1 MPYYTGDNVP
11 LKFTCA
17 ESGSP
22 VTPTVAKVSILKPDY
37 SLVAEVDATINGNE
51 VSYKVPTTV
60 TDKAGNYKAYFTLT
74 ILSQE
79 RTHIQYF
86 EVVSNPA

>member
-17 ESGSP
+17 DNGTP
-22 VTPTVAKVSILKPDY
+22 VTPTSAKVTILKPDY
-37 SLVAEVDATINGNE
+37 SIVAEVDAIISTNT
-51 VSYKVPTTV
+51 VSYLVSTTV
-60 TDKAGNYKAYFTLT
+60 TDKAGHYKAYFNLVLLT
-74 ILSQE
+74 QE